1 MDLTSILLQSML
13 SDSSVKSL
21 SKKTGS
27 SKDEVS
33 SVLTAALP
41 LLLQGAG
48 HQAEDEE
55 TAESFAEALAKHGES
70 DTSDMDSYMDSVDMA
85 DGAKIL
91 AHLLGA
97 QKEEATKK
105 VSKKSGTSSD
115 STAQILSAAAPLLMS
130 MLGQENKKSTKKSS
144 KKASNDLV
152 GALLA
157 SAIENVNVTELLM
170 GALTE
175 SLVSSADE
183 EEETPKKTTAK
194 KKTAAKKTT
203 TSKKSTSTTKKSTS
217 TSKKSTSTTKK
228 KAASSSKKKA
238 ADDGIDAADVAKLLT
253 SLLK

>member
-13 SDSSVKSL
+13 NDSSVKSL
-21 SKKTGS
+21 SKKTGA

-41 LLLQGAG
+41 LLLKGAG
-48 HQAEDEE
+48 QQAEDEE
-55 TAESFAEALAKHGES
+55 TAESFADALDQHAES
-70 DTSDMDSYMDSVDMA
+70 DTEDMDVFMDNVDMA

-97 QKEEATKK
+97 ETESTTKK
-105 VSKKSGTSSD
+105 VSKKIGTSKD
-115 STAQILSAAAPLLMS
+115 NTAQILTAAAPLLMT
-130 MLGQENKKSTKKSS
+130 MLGQENKKTKKSTKK
-144 KKASNDLV
+144 KASDDLV
-152 GALLA
+152 GALLS

-175 SLVSSADE
+175 SLVSSAE
-183 EEETPKKTTAK
+183 EEAPKKKAASTKKSTT
-194 KKTAAKKTT
+194 AKKTT
-203 TSKKSTSTTKKSTS
+203 TKKSTTTKKT
-217 TSKKSTSTTKK
+217 TTTKKKAASSTTKK
-228 KAASSSKKKA
+228 KAASTKKKA